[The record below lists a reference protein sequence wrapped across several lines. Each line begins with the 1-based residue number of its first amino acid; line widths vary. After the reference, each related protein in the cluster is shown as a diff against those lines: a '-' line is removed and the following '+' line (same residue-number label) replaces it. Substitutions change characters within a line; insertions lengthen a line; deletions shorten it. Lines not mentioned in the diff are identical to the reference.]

1 MMTYIPRLDEAGV
14 TAAAIATHK
23 QWGGERSVESYVLRA
38 LSATHGG
45 KDHVSYA
52 GLFERRK
59 LISTLARYRF
69 ELSSPQG
76 KIAAIGIGAVF
87 TAAPYR
93 GQGHARELLRRVMV
107 DAEEA
112 GVEATLLFSDIEP
125 VFYERLGFTT
135 LSHVTWSARSAALPS
150 RPVRLEPLL
159 DDARVL
165 DIFERS
171 FSSEWLRMHRTPER
185 FRDCRWRHRGGETF
199 AIGDDD
205 YVSTR
210 LLGDGT
216 LWVDDAAT
224 NTVSAPALWA
234 SLGALARGVGAPRVS
249 GWLRP
254 EHAGGPFV
262 AVARRRC
269 IPMIATVASTAE
281 IAGARSH
288 FASLDRF

>member
-23 QWGGERSVESYVLRA
+23 QWGGERSVESYVMRA

-45 KDHVSYA
+45 QDHVSYA
-52 GLFERRK
+52 GLFERSE

-69 ELSSPQG
+69 ELCSPKGQLP
-76 KIAAIGIGAVF
+76 AIGIGAVF

-93 GQGHARELLRRVMV
+93 GHGHARELLRRVMA
-107 DAEEA
+107 DAQNA
-112 GVEATLLFSDIEP
+112 GSEATLLFSDIEP
-125 VFYERLGFTT
+125 AFYEKIGFTT

-150 RPVRLEPLL
+150 RPVRLEPLG
-159 DDARVL
+159 DEERVL

-171 FSSEWLRMHRTPER
+171 WTTEWLRMQRTPER
-185 FRDCRWRHRGGETF
+185 FRDCLWRHRGGETF
-199 AIGDDD
+199 LIGDDD

-224 NTVSAPALWA
+224 TTIRAPDLWA
-234 SLGALARGVGAPRVS
+234 SLRALADGSGAARVS

-262 AVARRRC
+262 AVQRRRC
-269 IPMIATVASTAE
+269 IPMIATAAH
-281 IAGARSH
+281 IADARSH